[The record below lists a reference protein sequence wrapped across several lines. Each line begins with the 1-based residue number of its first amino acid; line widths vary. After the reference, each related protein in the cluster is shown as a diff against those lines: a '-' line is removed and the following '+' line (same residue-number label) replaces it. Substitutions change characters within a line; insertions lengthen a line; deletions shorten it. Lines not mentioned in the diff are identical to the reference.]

1 MPFELRQ
8 LRHLLAVA
16 EQGSFG
22 RAAATLGMTQPAL
35 SRSIKLLERAAGGA
49 LFVRSA
55 QGVTPSDQG
64 RLLIARARDL
74 VRAADE
80 FDRAFVRRGGPGA
93 GQVVVG
99 AGPYPAETIVPAAVA
114 RFATAHPQ
122 LRVRV
127 VQREWDDLLRLLRAR
142 EVDFFVGEFSTFEG
156 EPDLDIAPLTPHQV
170 YFVARRGHPLRRKAA
185 VTAEHTFDY
194 PFVAL
199 SRHPPRVLEPML
211 AARRGQDAARHAR
224 PFPAI
229 ESGTLSAVKRIIADS
244 DAIAALPLPPVAE
257 DVEHGRLVVL
267 GSEPWM
273 SLRYAIVGL
282 AGRDPGAAA
291 RSLAELVR
299 EEEAKLT
306 RDEARL
312 AARLVPGLA
321 ARAPAARAE
330 VPAGE

>member
-22 RAAATLGMTQPAL
+22 RAAAVLGMTQPAL
-35 SRSIKLLERAAGGA
+35 SRSIKLLERAVGGA

-64 RLLIARARDL
+64 RLMIARASDL
-74 VRAADE
+74 VRAADD

-114 RFATAHPQ
+114 RFAAAHPQ
-122 LRVRV
+122 VRVRV
-127 VQREWDDLLRLLRAR
+127 VRREWDDLPRLLRAR
-142 EVDFFVGEFSTFEG
+142 EVDFFVGEFSTFEN
-156 EPDLDIAPLTPHQV
+156 EQDLDIAPLAPHQV
-170 YFVARRGHPLRRKAA
+170 YFVARRGHPLRRKAP

-199 SRHPPRVLEPML
+199 SRHPLRVLEPML
-211 AARRGQDAARHAR
+211 AKRRHDTRRPAR

-229 ESGTLSAVKRIIADS
+229 ESGTLASVRRIVVDS
-244 DAIAALPLPPVAE
+244 DAIAALPLPPIAE
-257 DVEHGRLVVL
+257 DVENGRLVVL
-267 GSEPWM
+267 GTEPWM
-273 SLRYAIVGL
+273 STRYAIVGL
-282 AGRDPGAAA
+282 VGRDPGAAV
-291 RSLAELVR
+291 RSLVDLVR
-299 EEEAKLT
+299 EAEVTLT
-306 RDEARL
+306 REEARL
-312 AARLVPGLA
+312 AARLVPERSARVSA
-321 ARAPAARAE
+321 ARAA
-330 VPAGE
+330 VPANE

>member
-16 EQGSFG
+16 EHGSFG
-22 RAAATLGMTQPAL
+22 RAAAALGMTQPAL
-35 SRSIKLLERAAGGA
+35 SRSVKLLERAVGSA
-49 LFVRSA
+49 LFERST
-55 QGVTPSDQG
+55 QGVTPTDDG
-64 RLLIARARDL
+64 RLLIGRAREL

-80 FDRAFVRRGGPGA
+80 VDRAFVRRSGPGA
-93 GQVVVG
+93 GLVVVG

-114 RFATAHPQ
+114 RFAAAHPQ
-122 LRVRV
+122 VRVRV
-127 VQREWDDLLRLLRAR
+127 VQREWDDLLRMLRAR

-156 EPDLDIAPLTPHQV
+156 EPDVDIEPLAPHQV

-185 VTAEHTFDY
+185 VAAEHTFDY

-211 AARRGQDAARHAR
+211 AARRRQDAARHAR

-229 ESGTLSAVKRIIADS
+229 ESGSLSSVKRIVADS

-257 DVEHGRLVVL
+257 DVERGRLVVL
-267 GSEPWM
+267 GTEPWM
-273 SLRYAIVGL
+273 SLRYAIVGPK
-282 AGRDPGAAA
+282 GRDPSAASG
-291 RSLAELVR
+291 RLADFVR
-299 EEEAKLT
+299 EAEAKLT
-306 RDEARL
+306 RDEGRL

-321 ARAPAARAE
+321 RRAPAARTAVE
-330 VPAGE
+330 ANE